1 MWLIFGCN
9 TCLISVSFFF
19 VENTVKH
26 CRRDKT
32 IISGRQTEEVHRNQW
47 DLTILLLFW
56 NSSKGQGKMKNWRGW
71 LVGRMLRK
79 VRVPCTTVTA
89 VIQSSCCGAPP
100 QRDLGLLSLYF
111 LVFYKY
117 GQKKK
122 NLKKFFLNSWIQ
134 NSEWILDWEQNI
146 SVSIQTKKKSFLFC
160 SVTHQNP
167 DWDRACKGHAA
178 LSNGISKKVR
188 LSTAVNLTC
197 LDNPL
202 DAFLLICS

>member
-1 MWLIFGCN
+1 MTDFWVQHLPHQ
-9 TCLISVSFFF
+9 CLFFF

-122 NLKKFFLNSWIQ
+122 KSKKNFLKFLNSEFWM
-134 NSEWILDWEQNI
+134 NSGLRTEYFCINTNKEEKF
-146 SVSIQTKKKSFLFC
+146 SVLF
-160 SVTHQNP
+160 SHSP
-167 DWDRACKGHAA
+167 KPGLR
-178 LSNGISKKVR
+178 
-188 LSTAVNLTC
+188 
-197 LDNPL
+197 
-202 DAFLLICS
+202 